1 MKLELRNVAV
11 LVKNVAPYVG
21 AWIET
26 WQTGKY
32 GGILPVAPYVGA
44 WIETDFTSWC

>member
-1 MKLELRNVAV
+1 MKLIPKRSSCQL
-11 LVKNVAPYVG
+11 LLVAPYVG

-44 WIETDFTSWC
+44 WIETQGKH